1 MTALRAGILA
11 LLLAGAAVAQNHGG
25 DALRDDIEFVRRKVY
40 PALVNI
46 SVVVKSFGGGRTQR
60 SPGAGSGV
68 IVSPAGHVLT
78 NFHVAGNTTRI
89 VCTLPDGEAIETDV
103 VCHDPLTDLS
113 VLKLRLET
121 RSDPTRPLP
130 FATLGDSSALHVGD
144 YVLAMGNPMGL
155 SSSLTLGVVS
165 NTGRVFTNFTGTE
178 LEEMDLGEGE
188 LTGLFTR
195 WIQHDALILPGN
207 SGGPLVNLRG
217 EVVGI
222 NELGGGGMG
231 FAIPSNLSSR
241 VLSQVLA
248 HGEVRRGWLGFSAL
262 PVGKL
267 RRKQGALVASVLPG
281 SPAEAA
287 GLLPGDVVLAIDGR
301 PVDVRFLEQV
311 PELYQSIA
319 EIQPGREVELTVERG
334 APGGPEV
341 TTRTTP
347 GAGGPL
353 ALRAKVGRMEPSL
366 GDELELARVGLTV
379 RAITGPMALAR
390 RLPDTKGVL
399 VTGVR
404 PGKPFEEAKP
414 EVRQGDVL
422 VEIGGKQIAD
432 LRGFAEVVGGLPVGK
447 ALVSYRRGQ
456 ESLLTLLEIKP
467 DEPKKRGGELR
478 KAWLGVRTQ
487 VLTTPLAEALGAKGT
502 RGFRVTMVLPWTKAA
517 EAGLQA
523 GDIIVSIAGEQLDAY
538 RPRDA
543 QELVQLVEQQ
553 PIGKAVPVGV
563 VRGKERL
570 ELQVVMQESP
580 ATATDVETAE
590 EEAFE
595 LKVREITFMDRV
607 ERRWTADQQGLLV
620 TDATMGGWANM
631 AGLKGDDLI
640 VSIEDRPTPTVKAFK
655 EVMAQVLTSRPP
667 VVRFFVRRGHRT
679 QFVFL
684 EPDWSSVPQASP
696 AQKQ

>member
-1 MTALRAGILA
+1 MRVRMILA
-11 LLLAGAAVAQNHGG
+11 GLLLAAQPALAQGRSG
-25 DALRDDIEFVRRKVY
+25 DELRRDIEFVRRKVY

-46 SVVVKSFGGGRTQR
+46 SVVVKSWSGGRTQR

-103 VCHDPLTDLS
+103 VAHDPLTDLS
-113 VLKLRLET
+113 VLKLRLGA
-121 RSDPTRPLP
+121 RQDPTRPLP
-130 FATLGDSSALHVGD
+130 FATLGDSSALGVGD

-231 FAIPSNLSSR
+231 FAIPSNLANR
-241 VLSQVLA
+241 VLSQVLTY
-248 HGEVRRGWLGFSAL
+248 GEVRRGWLGFSAL

-267 RRKQGALVASVLPG
+267 GRGSGALVASVLPG
-281 SPAEAA
+281 SPSHAA
-287 GLLPGDVVLAIDGR
+287 GLQPGDVLLSLDDR

-311 PELYQSIA
+311 PELYQTIA
-319 EIQPGREVELTVERG
+319 ELTPGREVALMVER
-334 APGGPEV
+334 
-341 TTRTTP
+341 
-347 GAGGPL
+347 AGQPRRLVAQL
-353 ALRAKVGRMEPSL
+353 AQMEPSL
-366 GDELELARVGLTV
+366 GEQEELARVGLTV
-379 RAITGPMALAR
+379 REITGPMALVR
-390 RLPDTKGVL
+390 RFPDTRGVL

-404 PGKPFEEAKP
+404 PGRAMEEAKP
-414 EVRQGDVL
+414 EVRPGDVILELGGEKVEGLKGFQAL
-422 VEIGGKQIAD
+422 VTE
-432 LRGFAEVVGGLPVGK
+432 LPVGK
-447 ALVSYRRGQ
+447 TLVAYRRGQ
-456 ESLLTLLEIKP
+456 ESLLTMLELRP
-467 DEPKKRGGELR
+467 DDDKRRGGELP
-478 KAWLGVRTQ
+478 KAWLGVKTQ
-487 VLTTPLAEALGAKGT
+487 VLTTPLAEALGLKGT

-523 GDIIVSIAGEQLDAY
+523 GDVLVKVAGEELEAY

-543 QELVQLVEQQ
+543 QELVQLIEQQ
-553 PIGKAVPVGV
+553 PIGKAVPMEV
-563 VRGKERL
+563 VRGKQRL
-570 ELQVVMQESP
+570 TLQVTMQGSP
-580 ATATDVETAE
+580 ASTTDVETAE

-595 LKVREITFMDRV
+595 FKVREITFMDRV
-607 ERRWTADQQGLLV
+607 ERRWTEDQQGVLV
-620 TDATMGGWANM
+620 TEATMGGWANM
-631 AGLKGDDLI
+631 AGLRADDLI
-640 VSIEDRPTPTVKAFK
+640 VSIEDQPTPTAKAF
-655 EVMAQVLTSRPP
+655 EQVMAKVLAARPK
-667 VVRFFVRRGHRT
+667 VVRVFVRRGYGT
-679 QFVFL
+679 QFVFI
-684 EPDWSSVPQASP
+684 EPDWSSVPQTAAP
-696 AQKQ
+696 ERKQ